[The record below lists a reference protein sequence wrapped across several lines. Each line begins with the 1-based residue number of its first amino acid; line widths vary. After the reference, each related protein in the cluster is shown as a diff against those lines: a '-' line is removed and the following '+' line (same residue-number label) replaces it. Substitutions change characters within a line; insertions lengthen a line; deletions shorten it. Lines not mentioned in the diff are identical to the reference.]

1 MFDSH
6 VKIFKKACEH
16 VWEVMP
22 GLCEKEV
29 SLPDQN
35 DIILVNRFDDYWG
48 WFLVEKAMSEYY
60 REVEESR
67 WAMLHWQFQWTDH
80 LSVGSKGEGWG
91 G

>member
-1 MFDSH
+1 
-6 VKIFKKACEH
+6 
-16 VWEVMP
+16 MP

-35 DIILVNRFDDYWG
+35 DIVLVNRFDDYWG

-67 WAMLHWQFQWTDH
+67 
-80 LSVGSKGEGWG
+80 
-91 G
+91 